1 MTDIIEKEPI
11 EWQKWKCRCSAVSK
25 IMSNSRS
32 NPTLTEKQAKRLKEL
47 EDKPSLTVPQ
57 TEEMAELLVRKEN
70 SSKIILSDTYISYLM
85 EVYSWETTGKIAVS
99 KEMDIEFLQKGKA
112 VEPAS
117 IELLSFIDDVPYK
130 KNDQRVENDFLS
142 GIPDVFAGESL
153 IGCSKLKD
161 LKSIWDYPGFLCKIH
176 SGLANGNKEQVQ
188 AYGDITGC
196 QDLEV
201 VNALVDMPEITIN
214 DYKRR
219 LMYKMEVATDED
231 PEYKAAAAQME
242 WSMRFTDIPPHK
254 RVFKMKVEPFTDFER
269 QAVYDRVKVGRDWLC
284 RFDETYQQFNR

>member
-1 MTDIIEKEPI
+1 MDWT
-11 EWQKWKCRCSAVSK
+11 KWKCRCSSISK
-25 IMSNSRS
+25 ILSDSRK
-32 NPTLTEKQAKRLKEL
+32 NPVLTEKQAIRLSEL
-47 EDKPSLTVPQ
+47 EARKDLSLKQ
-57 TEEMAELLVRKEN
+57 SEEMAELLVRKGN
-70 SSKIILSDTYISYLM
+70 SAKMILSDTYISYLM
-85 EVYSWETTGKIAVS
+85 EVYSWETAGKIAVS

-112 VEPAS
+112 VEPDS

-130 KNDQRVENDFLS
+130 KNVERVQNEFLS
-142 GIPDVFAGESL
+142 GIPDVYAGETL
-153 IGCSKLKD
+153 IGCRRLKD
-161 LKSIWDYPGFLCKIH
+161 LKSIWDYPGFLCKLH

-188 AYGDITGC
+188 GYGDITGC
-196 QDLEV
+196 EDLEV

-242 WSMRFTDIPPHK
+242 RSMRFTDIPAHK
-254 RVFKMKVEPFTDFER
+254 RVFKMKVEPFTEFER

-284 RFDETYQQFNR
+284 VFDETYQQLNK